1 MALFNPKFPTCSKNC
16 VVANMKTQAAVP
28 EKGHNPARLA
38 INAPTSATFRI
49 TDTKLYALVV
59 TL

>member
-1 MALFNPKFPTCSKNC
+1 MSDVNFNFYFLNFNSNFL
-16 VVANMKTQAAVP
+16 NFD
-28 EKGHNPARLA
+28 PARLA

-49 TDTKLYALVV
+49 TDTKLSALIV

>member
-1 MALFNPKFPTCSKNC
+1 
-16 VVANMKTQAAVP
+16 MKTQAAVP